1 VSQLTPDFDT
11 ALANFAE
18 SMYNRRLS
26 HVQAAEAIR
35 ADTPAYARADPAA
48 VEARAEK
55 EMKQAE
61 TLFLLESAARKGF
74 LLLLTGAPQ
83 DNFLGVDIASEG
95 PWKALY
101 QEASKCSRLR
111 AMKPSEA
118 EAVLLGDDEL
128 ATAD

>member
-1 VSQLTPDFDT
+1 MSLTPDFNT
-11 ALANFAE
+11 CLANFAQ
-18 SMYNRRLS
+18 SMHNRRLS
-26 HVQAAEAIR
+26 HVQAAQAIES
-35 ADTPAYARADPAA
+35 DSGAYGRADPEGTA
-48 VEARAEK
+48 ARAEK
-55 EMKQAE
+55 EWKKAE
-61 TLFLLESAARKGF
+61 TLFMLETAANRGF
-74 LLLLTGAPQ
+74 LLQLTGAPQ
-83 DNFLGVDIASEG
+83 DNYLGVDIASEG